1 MSFDIFVDGDFVIAE
16 EIHEESKTGIIL
28 PNKKPEPFLRV
39 VSGKYEPGTK
49 ILLNHD
55 WPKKFIYKQK
65 EYCIVPYEHIVGFV
79 L

>member
-1 MSFDIFVDGDFVIAE
+1 MSFDIVVEGDFVIAE

-39 VSGKYEPGTK
+39 VAGKYTEGTR

-55 WPKKFIYKQK
+55 WPKKFAYKQK
-65 EYCIVPYEHIVGFV
+65 EYCIVPLEHIVGYV
-79 L
+79 K